1 MIDESEPAVKERR
14 PYRGIGAAPLV
25 VACAAACTLPVLG
38 GLIAG
43 TFVDRLLDVPAWVAV
58 LVALVASAT
67 TLAII
72 RRRRAT
78 RGC

>member
-1 MIDESEPAVKERR
+1 MIDESQLPVTQRR
-14 PYRGIGAAPLV
+14 SYRGIGAALLV
-25 VACAAACTLPVLG
+25 VACAAACSLPVLG

-58 LVALVASAT
+58 VVTFAASAST
-67 TLAII
+67 FAVI
-72 RRRRAT
+72 RRRRAP

>member
-1 MIDESEPAVKERR
+1 MSDGCESSGKAHRSYSGV
-14 PYRGIGAAPLV
+14 GAALLV
-25 VACAAACTLPVLG
+25 VACAAACTIPVLG

-43 TFVDRLLDVPAWVAV
+43 TFVDRLLDVPAWVVV
-58 LVALVASAT
+58 LVALVVSAT
-67 TLAII
+67 TFAVI